1 MWWSGFRWR
10 FRPPRPIAA
19 ISSPSARR
27 WGTSS
32 PRCRTEMAGPAPRAP
47 DRVGA
52 RAGRRRTRFAVV
64 AARFHEA
71 ISKKLVDGRG
81 GGGDGGEAPW
91 VRAPFELPRAAL
103 PLARS
108 RRYAG
113 IACVGVVIRG
123 GTPHFEH
130 ISRETARG
138 IRQGALG

>member
-27 WGTSS
+27 GGTSS
-32 PRCRTEMAGPAPRAP
+32 PPCRTEMAGPAPRAR

-71 ISKKLVDGRG
+71 ISKKLVDGAVAALDARG
-81 GGGDGGEAPW
+81 VRGDRVEIHW
-91 VRAPFELPRAAL
+91 VPGSFELPQAAL
-103 PLARS
+103 TLARS

-113 IACVGVVIRG
+113 IACVGGALRG
-123 GTPHFEH
+123 GAP
-130 ISRETARG
+130 
-138 IRQGALG
+138 